1 MSFYTLII
9 ACQGHISGVTVIFE
23 FSNGCLKFLLK
34 LFFTNLTILA
44 ISGDSEKT
52 VILVNMVIY
61 VNLVMLVNHVIIL
74 NLVFLLVIF
83 NKLIM

>member
-1 MSFYTLII
+1 MSFFTLIS

-34 LFFTNLTILA
+34 LFYKFDDSGN
-44 ISGDSEKT
+44 SGDSEKM
-52 VILVNMVIY
+52 VILVKMVIY

-74 NLVFLLVIF
+74 NLVFFLVMLVIF
-83 NKLIM
+83 N